1 MTINKISV
9 ITVCYNAVS
18 GIERTIKSVLN
29 QTYEHIEYIIID
41 GGSTDGTI
49 EVINQYK
56 DEIAYFI
63 SEKDNGIYDAMNKGI
78 KVAHGTWLSFMNA
91 GDCFADNL
99 VVERIFKEDISSNVK
114 VIYGDFIA
122 ESNLASNVVKAKN
135 TCVFYKDMPF
145 CHQAAFLRNENY
157 VYDIKYHIAADYK
170 LFRSIY
176 SKYGKRS
183 FKKMKMTIAVFDLNG
198 ISNSNE
204 SLLRN
209 EYHELYHE
217 FGGFYYVIDS
227 IKRILS
233 KF

>member
-1 MTINKISV
+1 M
-9 ITVCYNAVS
+9 
-18 GIERTIKSVLN
+18 
-29 QTYEHIEYIIID
+29 
-41 GGSTDGTI
+41 
-49 EVINQYK
+49 
-56 DEIAYFI
+56 
-63 SEKDNGIYDAMNKGI
+63 
-78 KVAHGTWLSFMNA
+78 
-91 GDCFADNL
+91 
-99 VVERIFKEDISSNVK
+99 
-114 VIYGDFIA
+114 
-122 ESNLASNVVKAKN
+122 
-135 TCVFYKDMPF
+135 
-145 CHQAAFLRNENY
+145 RNENY